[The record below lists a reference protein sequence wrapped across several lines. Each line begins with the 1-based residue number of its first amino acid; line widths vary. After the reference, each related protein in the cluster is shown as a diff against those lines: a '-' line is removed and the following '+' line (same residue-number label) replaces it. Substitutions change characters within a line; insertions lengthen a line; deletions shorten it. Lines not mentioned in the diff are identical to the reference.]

1 MTPTVFEVSKVVIAP
16 ESETVSGPNFP
27 RTFQLTV
34 DVANGETISGLNV
47 TDVMPDNLQYIPNSL
62 TVTGGGAFTTN
73 SVPLVPTAVAEAD
86 RTFDLSFA
94 SVTGTLSDTDIVIQ
108 YQIFVPEFDA
118 AGNPVINPVT
128 GAPVNSTNGVDG
140 LATYDPDGTAGPL
153 PPAQIQDTVA
163 QPALLPNTATLID
176 KSLATQK
183 GVALVNDAGATG
195 VGPLDTL
202 QYTINVQVSDFFEFN
217 NLIVTDL
224 ISDGQHFDASFTPLI
239 SWSENGV
246 PGNGTFAG
254 NFTFNRNLVSGVTTA
269 NFNVS
274 SAMVALGAN
283 SLLTG
288 DLARDSTLTSGTTL
302 TITYRTVVDEAFIGP
317 TPGNPS
323 VGAGDSVG
331 NNVQAGGQIVQDNGL
346 PGGNVTDN
354 SSSSI
359 TIAPVGMEKTVH
371 AVNNNTAATGSFGPG
386 DRVTFQFE
394 ATGNRPTGKVDDV
407 TLTDFLP
414 LPKFDADEVTTLTLV
429 FVPDT
434 AAFQPVFFNAGQ
446 VVMVFDSDFYEGPSG
461 TDPSKQNLNPVLSVD
476 PAANSFTIDLGDL
489 DAIEGQGSHI
499 ITFATVTATDAP
511 AADGLQLTNE
521 LVLQARNSQGQLAQL
536 VDTVQITVKEPVVAV
551 YKGVV
556 GYETIGFAL
565 GGVAF
570 SAPSAPVSSFSGSV
584 NSTAKAQAIDA
595 SNLSANQV
603 DGQDE
608 VRFAIVLENTG
619 RWDAFN
625 VFFEDQIPV
634 GYDFPATA
642 GAMELTVRLGNGTL
656 VPGTG
661 YTVTFDSLSRTFS
674 IELTDNVPPGQ
685 GALDQG
691 RLPDGTLLTA
701 GLNYVVVTYD
711 LELSANVDSGATLT
725 NTATLTNYTGI
736 ENSTAN
742 RVPEGLTTDAFV
754 TTATPVIGKQLIG
767 TEFIG
772 ANNSNTQAVIG
783 EKITYTVLT
792 TIPEGT
798 TDSATIVDTLD
809 AGLEFV
815 GITSVVRNGIT
826 SIAPTATVSGQ
837 AVTFNLGDLT
847 NPNGNNAQ
855 DETIAITY
863 EVRVRNVLGNQQG
876 TMLNNSAVFSWQTA
890 DQSTD
895 PLASTPHAASFGP
908 VQAANVTVVE
918 PQINT
923 SKSVS
928 PTSGADA
935 GDLVTYTINFQ
946 SLAARPAAFD
956 AVFTDQLPT
965 QLESYVITS
974 VTDSAGLLGIASFQ
988 IAPGNLL
995 QLTGGATVDM
1005 APNRSVTVTVQGN
1018 VISTINPNQTV
1029 ANTARAI
1036 WTSLDGDLPL
1046 IERTGADGPGPDAS
1060 VLNNYVSQATVSFN
1074 AQNVAIAKAI
1084 VSTSEA
1090 STAANNLLTIGEI
1103 VRYRVTLTV
1112 PEGQILNSQVQD
1124 LLPTGLTFL
1133 NDGTATY
1140 QTNAPGSLTSSD
1152 FNTLPGLGV
1161 LPGAPT
1167 AFDDRHVGSNNS
1179 PTADPDVFSTGTDV
1193 FFKFATLTNTDRNNS
1208 TPEQIIVEFNA
1219 VADNSI
1225 LGSNDAGDLETTR
1238 RERRTIATMPTW
1250 RQRPLSTAP
1259 SWNPIC
1265 RWRKRSQMR
1274 STSLPFPLG
1283 VAGGPSRSK
1292 SSSGGLRGDSNHRLR
1307 HRGGGQSF
1315 RLEIDK
1321 CRGNGSRHHRH
1332 CCKRSRHHRT
1342 GNAVTITAASMAP
1355 GSTLTVTIAGTAV

>member
-1 MTPTVFEVSKVVIAP
+1 MGVPLEIDARGGFRFGLDPINNPTTDPPIVSLEVTDRVTPTVFEVSKVVIAP
-16 ESETVSGPNFP
+16 ESETVTGPNFP

-73 SVPLVPTAVAEAD
+73 SVPLVPTAVAEAG

-140 LATYDPDGTAGPL
+140 LATYDPDGAAGPL

-217 NLIVTDL
+217 NLVVTDL
-224 ISDGQHFDASFTPLI
+224 ISDGQHFDAFFTPLI

-254 NFTFNRNLVSGVTTA
+254 NFTFDRNLVSGVTTA

-394 ATGNRPTGKVDDV
+394 ATGDRPTGKVDDV

-414 LPKFDADEVTTLTLV
+414 LPKFDADEVTTLRLF

-434 AAFQPVFFNAGQ
+434 ATFQPASFNAGE
-446 VVMVFDSDFYEGPSG
+446 VLMVFDSDFYEGPSPPG
-461 TDPSKQNLNPVLSVD
+461 PDDPSKQNLNPVLSVD

-489 DAIEGQGSHI
+489 DAIEGQGSRI
-499 ITFATVTATDAP
+499 VTFATVTATDAP

-536 VDTVQITVKEPVVAV
+536 VDTVQITVKEPVVDI

-556 GYETIGFAL
+556 GYETIGLAL
-565 GGVAF
+565 GGVTF
-570 SAPSAPVSSFSGSV
+570 SAPSVASSFTGTV

-595 SNLSANQV
+595 SNLSANEV

-625 VFFEDQIPV
+625 VVFKDQIPV

-711 LELSANVDSGATLT
+711 LE
-725 NTATLTNYTGI
+725 
-736 ENSTAN
+736 
-742 RVPEGLTTDAFV
+742 
-754 TTATPVIGKQLIG
+754 
-767 TEFIG
+767 
-772 ANNSNTQAVIG
+772 
-783 EKITYTVLT
+783 
-792 TIPEGT
+792 
-798 TDSATIVDTLD
+798 
-809 AGLEFV
+809 
-815 GITSVVRNGIT
+815 VVRGC
-826 SIAPTATVSGQ
+826 GQ
-837 AVTFNLGDLT
+837 RRDS
-847 NPNGNNAQ
+847 
-855 DETIAITY
+855 Y
-863 EVRVRNVLGNQQG
+863 KHR
-876 TMLNNSAVFSWQTA
+876 
-890 DQSTD
+890 D
-895 PLASTPHAASFGP
+895 PH
-908 VQAANVTVVE
+908 
-918 PQINT
+918 
-923 SKSVS
+923 
-928 PTSGADA
+928 
-935 GDLVTYTINFQ
+935 
-946 SLAARPAAFD
+946 
-956 AVFTDQLPT
+956 QL
-965 QLESYVITS
+965 
-974 VTDSAGLLGIASFQ
+974 
-988 IAPGNLL
+988 
-995 QLTGGATVDM
+995 
-1005 APNRSVTVTVQGN
+1005 
-1018 VISTINPNQTV
+1018 
-1029 ANTARAI
+1029 
-1036 WTSLDGDLPL
+1036 
-1046 IERTGADGPGPDAS
+1046 
-1060 VLNNYVSQATVSFN
+1060 
-1074 AQNVAIAKAI
+1074 
-1084 VSTSEA
+1084 
-1090 STAANNLLTIGEI
+1090 
-1103 VRYRVTLTV
+1103 YRH
-1112 PEGQILNSQVQD
+1112 
-1124 LLPTGLTFL
+1124 
-1133 NDGTATY
+1133 
-1140 QTNAPGSLTSSD
+1140 
-1152 FNTLPGLGV
+1152 
-1161 LPGAPT
+1161 
-1167 AFDDRHVGSNNS
+1167 R
-1179 PTADPDVFSTGTDV
+1179 
-1193 FFKFATLTNTDRNNS
+1193 
-1208 TPEQIIVEFNA
+1208 EQH
-1219 VADNSI
+1219 
-1225 LGSNDAGDLETTR
+1225 
-1238 RERRTIATMPTW
+1238 
-1250 RQRPLSTAP
+1250 
-1259 SWNPIC
+1259 
-1265 RWRKRSQMR
+1265 RK
-1274 STSLPFPLG
+1274 
-1283 VAGGPSRSK
+1283 SRS
-1292 SSSGGLRGDSNHRLR
+1292 RGP
-1307 HRGGGQSF
+1307 
-1315 RLEIDK
+1315 
-1321 CRGNGSRHHRH
+1321 HH
-1332 CCKRSRHHRT
+1332 
-1342 GNAVTITAASMAP
+1342 
-1355 GSTLTVTIAGTAV
+1355 